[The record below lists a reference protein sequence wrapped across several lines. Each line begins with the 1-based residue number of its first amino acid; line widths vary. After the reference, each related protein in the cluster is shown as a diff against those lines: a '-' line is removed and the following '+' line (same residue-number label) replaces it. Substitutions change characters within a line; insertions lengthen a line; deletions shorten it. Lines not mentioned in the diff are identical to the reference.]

1 MGKKNKKNK
10 KSDVE
15 MIENESDLYSDHGGY
30 VDESPIPYPHKLEC
44 EVLGT
49 MDDDDLYRL
58 ARSLDDSISKI
69 SRMSLNPYPWEV
81 ELCYV
86 QQEMQ
91 LRSIRK
97 STHAEWISKLPAV
110 EAD

>member
-15 MIENESDLYSDHGGY
+15 NELEMYANHGGY
-30 VDESPIPYPHKLEC
+30 VDESPIPYPHKLERK
-44 EVLGT
+44 VMDT
-49 MDDDDLYRL
+49 MEDDDLYQL

-69 SRMSLNPYPWEV
+69 TRISLNPYPWEV

-97 STHAEWISKLPAV
+97 SAHAEWISKLPIV